1 MIAASHELHWIR
13 APEDVGAVRRAAR
26 RMAEQQQVSRAEA
39 NRAELVA
46 TEIGSNLVHH
56 VHDGGY
62 VLLRPLHEGG
72 IEVIGVDSGPGID
85 DVTRALR
92 GPGVDDIEQLL
103 REGRKRMGLGVG
115 LSSLTRLADE
125 FDIHTQRR
133 CGTVVLA
140 RIRYGAK
147 PQRNLTFRVGG
158 VSVPI
163 AQDGNNGDGWAWRQT
178 PCETLL
184 FVVDGLGHGLHAKFA
199 AEAALHTF
207 EHYRGNNLI
216 ELFAETN
223 EALRTTRGAAA
234 SACRILPDESKLQFV
249 GAGNVEGRVFYS
261 GRSHA
266 LVPDNGTLGIAST
279 PPKIHLQEYAWRH
292 GATLLLHSDGVR
304 AHLDTSAYAGLL
316 GHDPA
321 AIAAAL
327 YRDCRRNNDDAS
339 AVVLEDLR
347 GIAL

>member
-1 MIAASHELHWIR
+1 MIAASHNLHWVR

-26 RMAEQQQVSRAEA
+26 RMAEQQLVSRAEA

-46 TEIGSNLVHH
+46 TEIGSNLVQH

-62 VLLRPLHEGG
+62 VLLRSLHEGG
-72 IEVIGVDSGPGID
+72 IELIGVDSGPGID
-85 DVTRALR
+85 DLTRALR

-103 REGRKRMGLGVG
+103 RAGRRRMGLGVG

-125 FDIHTQRR
+125 FDIHTQWR

-140 RIRYGAK
+140 RIHYGTR
-147 PQRNLTFRVGG
+147 PQRNPPFRVGG

-163 AQDGNNGDGWAWRQT
+163 AQDGNNGDGWACRQT
-178 PCETLL
+178 SDETFLL
-184 FVVDGLGHGLHAKFA
+184 VVDGLGHGLHAKFA

-207 EHYRGNNLI
+207 ESYRGNNLV
-216 ELFAETN
+216 ELFAEIN

-234 SACRILPDESKLQFV
+234 SACRILPEESKLQYV
-249 GAGNVEGRVFYS
+249 GAGNVEGRIFHS

-266 LVPDNGTLGIAST
+266 LAPDNGTLGIASA
-279 PPKIHLQEYAWRH
+279 PPKIHLQEYAWPH

-321 AIAAAL
+321 VIAAVL
-327 YRDCRRNNDDAS
+327 YRDCRRNRDDAS